1 MKMALKDGKVLI
13 KDADST
19 QGAVIRSWN
28 RMRWNKSLKLFEGD
42 LSGDLLDRL
51 AKLVKL
57 PQAIEE
63 ERQAIRRVQ
72 RAVDQERARK
82 DPEPLVRYPVTKQ
95 LYKHQVRAANMALI
109 TFGIIPPEAE
119 EARGNGK

>member
-63 ERQAIRRVQ
+63 ERQAIHRVQ

-119 EARGNGK
+119 EAKRNGK

>member
-1 MKMALKDGKVLI
+1 MKMALKDGKILI

-63 ERQAIRRVQ
+63 ERQAIHRVR

-119 EARGNGK
+119 EVGRNGK

>member
-63 ERQAIRRVQ
+63 ERQAIHRVQ
-72 RAVDQERARK
+72 RAVDQERAKK

-119 EARGNGK
+119 EARRDGK

>member
-28 RMRWNKSLKLFEGD
+28 RVRWNKSLKLFEGD

-57 PQAIEE
+57 PQVIEE
-63 ERQAIRRVQ
+63 ERQAIHRVQ

-119 EARGNGK
+119 EARRDGK

>member
-1 MKMALKDGKVLI
+1 MKMALKYGKVLI

-63 ERQAIRRVQ
+63 ERQAIHRVQ

-119 EARGNGK
+119 EARRDGK

>member
-119 EARGNGK
+119 EARRDGK

>member
-63 ERQAIRRVQ
+63 ERQAIHRVQ

-95 LYKHQVRAANMALI
+95 LYKHQVRAANMALL
-109 TFGIIPPEAE
+109 TFEMVDPKKGEKE
-119 EARGNGK
+119 

>member
-63 ERQAIRRVQ
+63 ERQAIHRVQ
-72 RAVDQERARK
+72 RAVDQERAKK

-109 TFGIIPPEAE
+109 TFGIVPPEAE
-119 EARGNGK
+119 EARRNGK

>member
-63 ERQAIRRVQ
+63 ERQAIHRVQ
-72 RAVDQERARK
+72 RAVDHERARK

-119 EARGNGK
+119 EVERNGK

>member
-63 ERQAIRRVQ
+63 ERQAIHRVQ

-119 EARGNGK
+119 EARRDGK

>member
-42 LSGDLLDRL
+42 NAVYIGTHLFLL
-51 AKLVKL
+51 KLHFL
-57 PQAIEE
+57 C
-63 ERQAIRRVQ
+63 
-72 RAVDQERARK
+72 RARA
-82 DPEPLVRYPVTKQ
+82 DENYLGRRISLFYI
-95 LYKHQVRAANMALI
+95 L
-109 TFGIIPPEAE
+109 
-119 EARGNGK
+119 

>member
-1 MKMALKDGKVLI
+1 MKMALKDGKILI

-63 ERQAIRRVQ
+63 ERQAIHRVR

-119 EARGNGK
+119 EVGRDGK

>member
-63 ERQAIRRVQ
+63 ERQAIHRVQ

-119 EARGNGK
+119 EVERNGK

>member
-1 MKMALKDGKVLI
+1 MKMALKDGKILI

-63 ERQAIRRVQ
+63 ERQAIHRVQ
-72 RAVDQERARK
+72 RAVDQERAKK

-109 TFGIIPPEAE
+109 TFGIISPEAE
-119 EARGNGK
+119 EARRDGK

>member
-42 LSGDLLDRL
+42 LSGDLLDGL

-63 ERQAIRRVQ
+63 ERQAIHRVQ

-119 EARGNGK
+119 EVRGNGQ

>member
-1 MKMALKDGKVLI
+1 MKMALKDGKILI

-63 ERQAIRRVQ
+63 ERQAIHRVQ

-119 EARGNGK
+119 EAKRNGK

>member
-63 ERQAIRRVQ
+63 ERQAIHRVR

-119 EARGNGK
+119 EVGRDGK

>member
-57 PQAIEE
+57 PQVIEE
-63 ERQAIRRVQ
+63 ERQAIHRVQ

-119 EARGNGK
+119 EARRDGK

>member
-57 PQAIEE
+57 PRVIEE
-63 ERQAIRRVQ
+63 ERQAIHRVQ

-119 EARGNGK
+119 EARRNGK

>member
-63 ERQAIRRVQ
+63 ERQAIHRVQ

-109 TFGIIPPEAE
+109 TFGIVPPEAE
-119 EARGNGK
+119 EVRKSGK

>member
-13 KDADST
+13 KDADFT

-63 ERQAIRRVQ
+63 ERQAIHRVQ

-119 EARGNGK
+119 EARRNGK